1 MGYTYRVEDSVL
13 VIQKFSPNDLY
24 NTSLLLRISV
34 FFFSVEID
42 RLLLKYVWK

>member
-13 VIQKFSPNDLY
+13 VIWKFSPNDLY

-34 FFFSVEID
+34 FFSVEID